1 MSGILKRKFS
11 EEDGSSPCSLLPE
24 FDDVSGSDSG
34 NSNDSV
40 NPPTTQLM
48 PSSILKRGKRMRM
61 RGVSFQGVTVYY
73 FSRRQGFTSVP
84 TQGGS
89 SLGMSPRHSSIRRF
103 TLGEFA
109 REQERWHRNML
120 RDHLKEEKLNAIKLK
135 LTKSGVFESE
145 EAAAAALTLADIRE
159 EEIDVASAEVD
170 EYFFLQ
176 PLGIRKRRALLRASG
191 VRRIDGQERHTLR
204 AIRVS
209 RKECGCQ
216 CRGCCRPETCACSL
230 AGIKCQVDRMSFPC
244 GCSKDGCGNA
254 AGRIEFNPARVR
266 THFLHTLMK
275 LELEQQQHQHSLYL
289 AATGNGYHGDSPL
302 AQSQRDS
309 DHTLMEAPSMHLD
322 VANEAESCL
331 QESEEEYCDDD
342 EDEEE
347 EEEEDEEDE
356 EDEEETEEEEEEES
370 EQDEDEDGSSLLSG
384 LSDSSTHSLAGSDLD
399 EDDDDDDED
408 EERRRWGNG
417 EDRMSLGSPS
427 VSLPSVS
434 LPSVSLASTMVF
446 PALPSFSEALREA
459 DGTDLGSY
467 YSSSPSAQYYPMD
480 SYTSASTLHASDYST
495 ANSYSTSP
503 AHTAPNYTTSGYAL
517 SIANPSYTVL
527 NDALNGSMSSH
538 TQDSL
543 YTGAEYTD
551 SNHAMSDYTTTN
563 HINGHECNQNHFNH
577 YGSFSSVAPASTDS
591 STKLCGTR
599 NLNLVPSLDSFS
611 IMPDSYKDMNQSQVQ
626 NGHHS
631 YLLSNGEHSTAIC
644 SVTDEKNNYST
655 TEDFKDTKK
664 EQQVE
669 FQNFLNSNSQELPVE
684 NGSHV
689 GNQDLKED
697 PKQHQ
702 AEPPCLPEEKDD
714 LSLANKPVEVNQA

>member
-135 LTKSGVFESE
+135 LTKSGMLESE

-216 CRGCCRPETCACSL
+216 CRGFCRPETCACSL

-331 QESEEEYCDDD
+331 QESEEEYCDED
-342 EDEEE
+342 EEEE

-417 EDRMSLGSPS
+417 QDRMSLGSPS

-459 DGTDLGSY
+459 EGTDLGSY

-503 AHTAPNYTTSGYAL
+503 AHTAPNYTTSGYTL

-527 NDALNGSMSSH
+527 NDTLNGSMSSH

-591 STKLCGTR
+591 STKLC
-599 NLNLVPSLDSFS
+599 
-611 IMPDSYKDMNQSQVQ
+611 
-626 NGHHS
+626 
-631 YLLSNGEHSTAIC
+631 AIC

-655 TEDFKDTKK
+655 TEDFKDSTKK

-714 LSLANKPVEVNQA
+714 LRLANKPVEVNQA